1 MSTDGL
7 PPVKARKCGRPRAI
21 PMGFE
26 NLVIELYERNYGYR
40 AIANYLRRPE
50 FGLNP
55 HFSSVRKLLI
65 ELGKVKPQS
74 RSRRQV

>member
-1 MSTDGL
+1 MTMDRL

-21 PMGFE
+21 PVEFE
-26 NLVIELYERNYGYR
+26 SLVIELYERNYGYR

-50 FGLNP
+50 FDLNP

-65 ELGKVKPQS
+65 DLGKVNLQS

>member
-1 MSTDGL
+1 MSTEGL
-7 PPVKARKCGRPRAI
+7 PPEKARKCGRPRVI
-21 PMGFE
+21 PVE
-26 NLVIELYERNYGYR
+26 LESVVVELYERGYGYR

-65 ELGKVKPQS
+65 ELGKVTLQS
-74 RSRRQV
+74 RSRR